1 MSSELFADE
10 DFDDDDDDF
19 DDDDDEGT
27 DTDEEHE
34 PQPEFGS
41 VYEFVDTH
49 LVRIYARKVTH
60 KQDRRWCPRW
70 FEHPEAVSRLEA
82 LWRAYE
88 ALRLDPATGMST
100 WWRDHADYHMK
111 MLMAPDGPFEACSAD
126 QGHSDRT
133 PTELPTDDVV
143 EQQLLAAM
151 SIHAPALTS

>member
-1 MSSELFADE
+1 MSSDLFADE
-10 DFDDDDDDF
+10 EFDDVDVDSCS
-19 DDDDDEGT
+19 E
-27 DTDEEHE
+27 DTEQEQG
-34 PQPEFGS
+34 PAPEFES

-126 QGHSDRT
+126 QGHSERT
-133 PTELPTDDVV
+133 ATELPTDNVY
-143 EQQLLAAM
+143 EQQLLSAM
-151 SIHAPALTS
+151 SIHAPDLAS